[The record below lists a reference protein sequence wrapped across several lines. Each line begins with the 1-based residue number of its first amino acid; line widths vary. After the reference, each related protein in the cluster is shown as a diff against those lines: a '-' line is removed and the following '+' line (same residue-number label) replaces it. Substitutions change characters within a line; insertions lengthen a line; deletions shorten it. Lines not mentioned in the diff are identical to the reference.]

1 MRDAGGSNAALG
13 AILRVAFVAMCVL
26 PIVDVVADHKL
37 PTVVIA
43 TLIRN
48 KGHALP
54 YFFSSLNG
62 FDYPKDRIAL
72 W

>member
-1 MRDAGGSNAALG
+1 MRDAGANGLR
-13 AILRVAFVAMCVL
+13 AILVVVFVAL
-26 PIVDVVADHKL
+26 WTTPIVTVVAESKL

-48 KGHALP
+48 KGHSLP
-54 YFFSSLNG
+54 YFFSAING
-62 FDYPKDRIAL
+62 LDYPKDRISI